1 MWCFSWHTVF
11 FIYYMGSGNRFHILS
26 FFFFFSLWVE
36 CTRGRNRTQLF
47 IRALTQTIISSLDT
61 NFLLKKT
68 LFHFSLPQV
77 NIFSLIFIDNWWWW
91 RLGNWDITVKN
102 QSQTIWHIFYW
113 AHQGDIVETS
123 TGGAWPCQCP
133 PQVSHFDIGV
143 GKVHV
148 VHLSLLSLF

>member
-1 MWCFSWHTVF
+1 MWSLKAGFEEKTFQILCF
-11 FIYYMGSGNRFHILS
+11 MGNGNRFHILS

-77 NIFSLIFIDNWWWW
+77 NIFSLIFIDNWLWW
-91 RLGNWDITVKN
+91 RLGGLHVIY
-102 QSQTIWHIFYW
+102 SQDFHILRIEDPESWIFKKGLFLRIW
-113 AHQGDIVETS
+113 GS
-123 TGGAWPCQCP
+123 
-133 PQVSHFDIGV
+133 
-143 GKVHV
+143 
-148 VHLSLLSLF
+148 